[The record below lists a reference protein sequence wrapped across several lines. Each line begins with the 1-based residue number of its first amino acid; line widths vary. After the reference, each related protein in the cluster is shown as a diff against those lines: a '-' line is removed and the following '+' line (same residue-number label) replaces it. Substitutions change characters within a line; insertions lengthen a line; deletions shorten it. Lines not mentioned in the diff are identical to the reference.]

1 MENSCTTTATVLE
14 DSKSPFVEEDFSGEG
29 KFDDGPTIRLEEEEE
44 PDMALQVN
52 TSGEEPLNQGM
63 LPFPSS
69 RNLQLVHLQPLLV
82 YMCICY
88 ITKDALVIQS
98 APAMCILCL

>member
-1 MENSCTTTATVLE
+1 MESSSTTTATVSE
-14 DSKSPFVEEDFSGEG
+14 DSKSPFVEDFSGEG

-52 TSGEEPLNQGM
+52 TSGEEPLSQGM

-69 RNLQLVHLQPLLV
+69 RNLQLVHLQLLLV
-82 YMCICY
+82 YKCIYY

-98 APAMCILCL
+98 APTICL